1 MGGRVLTHTYSLED
15 CFQTDDAADV
25 IEPYIS
31 DPIFLLIEG
40 NHISEGIFIFSHL
53 VIKQI

>member
-25 IEPYIS
+25 IGPYIS
-31 DPIFLLIEG
+31 DPIFLLIESD
-40 NHISEGIFIFSHL
+40 HISEGIFIFSHL
-53 VIKQI
+53 LIKQI